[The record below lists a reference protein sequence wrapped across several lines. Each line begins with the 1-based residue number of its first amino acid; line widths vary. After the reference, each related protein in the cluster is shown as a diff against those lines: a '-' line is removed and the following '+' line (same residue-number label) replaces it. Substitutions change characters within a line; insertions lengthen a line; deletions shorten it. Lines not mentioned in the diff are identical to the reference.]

1 MAASSSLQLN
11 HCRFIV
17 ESSTERDILFP
28 FWKRWDFVIGN
39 SSHRDRVNGG
49 WSFGGSKMVDEVE
62 SSLETMDVRLV
73 LNVAMVGRIY
83 TTHIPYS

>member
-1 MAASSSLQLN
+1 MI
-11 HCRFIV
+11 R
-17 ESSTERDILFP
+17 
-28 FWKRWDFVIGN
+28 N
-39 SSHRDRVNGG
+39 SSRRDRVNDGG
-49 WSFGGSKMVDEVE
+49 SFGGSKMVDEVE